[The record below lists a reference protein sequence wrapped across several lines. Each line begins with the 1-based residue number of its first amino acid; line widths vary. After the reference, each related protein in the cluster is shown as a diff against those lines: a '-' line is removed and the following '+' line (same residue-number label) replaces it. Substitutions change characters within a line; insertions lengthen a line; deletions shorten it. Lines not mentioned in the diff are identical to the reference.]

1 MGQAQE
7 TIRSAT
13 SQPSYQQHVP
23 GSFPPRIPIQ
33 TQVMPCPSVN
43 QALAASSR
51 ASDSTF
57 QLHGNRMGMPPTAH
71 HVHPLHVSSGTLS
84 GAIPTAWSDLS
95 PSVSVH
101 PPRLPPPP
109 PIQGKTT

>member
-1 MGQAQE
+1 MQGQGNYSSILVQ
-7 TIRSAT
+7 TQAT

-57 QLHGNRMGMPPTAH
+57 QLHGNHMGMPPTAH
-71 HVHPLHVSSGTLS
+71 RVHPLRVSYGTLS
-84 GAIPTAWSDLS
+84 GAIPTGLS
-95 PSVSVH
+95 SVNPLQRS
-101 PPRLPPPP
+101 PNS
-109 PIQGKTT
+109 